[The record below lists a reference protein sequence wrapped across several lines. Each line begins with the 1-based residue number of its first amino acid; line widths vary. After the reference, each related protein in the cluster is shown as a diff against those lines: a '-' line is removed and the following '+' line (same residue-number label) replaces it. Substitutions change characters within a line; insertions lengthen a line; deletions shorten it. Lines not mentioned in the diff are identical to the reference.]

1 MEKQSWLKYFPYDRP
16 RDQQEK
22 VINKVLDDFENK
34 NKKYAIIECGTGV
47 GKSAIGLTIAR
58 YLNNKFISEEDKGSY
73 FLTTQKILQEQYEK
87 DFHKIGMKSLYSSVN
102 YQCTRKK
109 GASCKDVQDL
119 IRQGVEKPQ
128 QEKCSFDCVYKK
140 NKESFCSSDL
150 SITNFSYFL
159 TEKNYNGKTPRKK
172 VLIIDEAHNLEN
184 ELSRFIEI
192 SVSEHFAK
200 SVLKIKMPKLKTQF
214 QAFNWVKDV
223 YLPNLNAVNSNL
235 SEKLKRFGISS
246 QKLNDLKSLH
256 QKVQLISSH
265 LTKIKQFIE
274 LYDKDNWI
282 FELNQTEKKGFTKLV
297 FKPVEVSKYAHEY
310 LLGHADYIIFMSATI
325 ISHDGFCELI
335 GLDSEK
341 VTFIKEETP
350 FDPSKRPIVYM
361 NTGKMSANFIDKT
374 LPEMTKTIKEII
386 DTHKGQKGIIHT
398 HNKKIA
404 EYIRL
409 TVKSRRIKV
418 AYGANRES
426 VLKEHCSSKSDTI
439 LVSPSMA
446 EGVDLKGDLSKFQI
460 ICKVPFPYLGDKVC
474 RKKMNKW
481 KWWYD
486 TQTIRTIVQS
496 VGRSIRNEEDE
507 AITYILDSDWKRIMN
522 KCYDMF
528 PSDFFK
534 SYCEY

>member
-1 MEKQSWLKYFPYDRP
+1 MEKENWVKYFPYNQP
-16 RDQQEK
+16 RDQQVK
-22 VINKVLDDFENK
+22 VINKVLDDFENSNK
-34 NKKYAIIECGTGV
+34 NYAIIECGTGV

-58 YLNNKFISEEDKGSY
+58 YLNNKFVNDLEVGCY
-73 FLTTQKILQEQYEK
+73 FLTTQKILQEQYEN
-87 DFHKIGMKSLYSSVN
+87 DFSNLGMKSLYSSVN
-102 YQCTRKK
+102 YSCTRKK
-109 GASCKDVQDL
+109 GANCKDVQDL

-140 NKESFCSSDL
+140 NKADFCSSDL

-172 VLIIDEAHNLEN
+172 ILVIDEAHNLEN
-184 ELSRFIEI
+184 ELSKFIEI

-200 SVLKIKMPKLKTQF
+200 SILKIRMPNLKTQF
-214 QAFNWVKDV
+214 QAYNWVKDV
-223 YLPNLNAVNSNL
+223 YLPNLNQVNNTL
-235 SEKLKRFGISS
+235 SEQLRRFGITS

-256 QKVQLISSH
+256 QKVQLINNH

-282 FELNQTEKKGFTKLV
+282 FEINQTEKKGFTKLV

-310 LLGHADYIIFMSATI
+310 LLSHADYVIFMSATI

-335 GLDSEK
+335 GLDREK

-361 NTGKMSANFIDKT
+361 NTGKMSADFIDKT
-374 LPEMTKTIKEII
+374 LPLMTKTIKEII

-409 TVKSRRIKV
+409 TVKSNRIKV

-426 VLKEHCSSKSDTI
+426 VLKEHCSSKDDTI

-507 AITYILDSDWKRIMN
+507 AITYILDSDWKRIMS